1 MSFRTKLLLAVLLT
15 IFASVSVVAY
25 AVTYYT
31 QAAFEAMDAERT
43 EALVAQFKKE
53 FVQRGEEI
61 ARQAKNIAEANL
73 TERMAIDLSHP
84 NADLSIYFRD
94 ANGAAQ
100 DHGLDFVE
108 FVKHDGVLV
117 SSAQFPSR
125 VGYKNEW
132 ITSVKDWNEA
142 PAFLRKEELPD
153 GVALSLTVVR
163 TNNTVADKSL
173 YITAGHRLDKNFLA
187 SLVLPAGMRAL
198 IYTNLAPTFTATS
211 LLAEKIDAEQ
221 AERFTPLV
229 EQLQKQPQPMIR
241 TIEWTRDPADA
252 ETFHAIPLT
261 GRNNELL
268 GVFFVGS
275 SRKELV
281 LLTRQILKIAV
292 AVAAAALFVGLLVSF
307 WISARITKPV
317 EELAEG
323 AREVASGRWD
333 TRIDVRGGDEVGQ
346 LAEAFNHMTQT
357 LAAQKERLV
366 QTERVAAWRELAR
379 RLAHE
384 LRNPLFPMQ
393 ITVENLQKARQLDA
407 KQFLEVFNESTAT
420 LKAELANLNTII
432 GRFSDFS
439 KMPAPQFVRVNVNEA
454 LRNAVRLF
462 EPQFNEVGKP
472 TITPELFLTEPLP
485 DIDADPDLLHRAF
498 QNLVLNALDAMPA
511 GGTLTLRTSE
521 KNGAV
526 RIEVA
531 DTGKGLTPEECSRLF
546 TPYYTT
552 KSQGTGLGLAIVQSV
567 ISDHHGAISV
577 TSDEGRGT
585 SFRID
590 LPQRQAGRASKA
602 REAAPE
608 AKITPSTLAAAS
620 D

>member
-198 IYTNLAPTFTATS
+198 IYTNLNPTFTATS
-211 LLAEKIDAEQ
+211 LLAEKIDAAFGSHDAFKKQ
-221 AERFTPLV
+221 FVDTAVKQFGSGWAWLVLADGKLQVLSTANQDSPYMTGQTP
-229 EQLQKQPQPMIR
+229 
-241 TIEWTRDPADA
+241 
-252 ETFHAIPLT
+252 
-261 GRNNELL
+261 LL
-268 GVFFVGS
+268 GVDVW
-275 SRKELV
+275 EHAYY
-281 LLTRQILKIAV
+281 LKYQNKRADYV
-292 AVAAAALFVGLLVSF
+292 DAWWSVVNWNGV
-307 WISARITKPV
+307 
-317 EELAEG
+317 
-323 AREVASGRWD
+323 
-333 TRIDVRGGDEVGQ
+333 
-346 LAEAFNHMTQT
+346 
-357 LAAQKERLV
+357 
-366 QTERVAAWRELAR
+366 TER
-379 RLAHE
+379 
-384 LRNPLFPMQ
+384 
-393 ITVENLQKARQLDA
+393 
-407 KQFLEVFNESTAT
+407 
-420 LKAELANLNTII
+420 
-432 GRFSDFS
+432 
-439 KMPAPQFVRVNVNEA
+439 
-454 LRNAVRLF
+454 
-462 EPQFNEVGKP
+462 
-472 TITPELFLTEPLP
+472 
-485 DIDADPDLLHRAF
+485 
-498 QNLVLNALDAMPA
+498 
-511 GGTLTLRTSE
+511 
-521 KNGAV
+521 
-526 RIEVA
+526 
-531 DTGKGLTPEECSRLF
+531 
-546 TPYYTT
+546 Y
-552 KSQGTGLGLAIVQSV
+552 
-567 ISDHHGAISV
+567 
-577 TSDEGRGT
+577 
-585 SFRID
+585 
-590 LPQRQAGRASKA
+590 SKA
-602 REAAPE
+602 KAG
-608 AKITPSTLAAAS
+608 K
-620 D
+620 